1 MRLGGSLKTP
11 DTMTAAGG
19 PALGSAAL
27 VESASAARVADDA
40 GQVTGAD
47 GQRDPAAGEVAA
59 SAPTF
64 ITVTA
69 QAAALHDDLPAA
81 LPARGFV
88 WIDAD
93 PGAGR
98 RWVPAVRAL
107 TGTSI
112 FDEHLSDSENG
123 SHPSFFDSTHRYE
136 MIVFRGLV
144 NQPDTDDDVIR
155 VRTRPVTFFVL
166 PGCLVTIRPADS
178 RLFAMH
184 RDRLL
189 TADRTGVRLP
199 ATPEELMF
207 RLLSGMVDRYLELR
221 QPLTSALETLQ
232 RSLLDPRHAFRD
244 WEPLLDARTE
254 LRRLQN
260 LCEEQLDAIQEW
272 RDERRERA
280 ETEEREAR
288 LAAESQAEAGMTMPD
303 AGGYPAPPSPL
314 PSLSDSL
321 AVRATDLE
329 EHVRRVL
336 RHAAAMESSV
346 ESAIQ
351 LHFSA
356 TANRTS
362 EIMRVLTVITAV
374 FMPLTLIT
382 GIFGMN
388 FEFIPGTHSP
398 TGFWITIAAMALVA
412 VGLVTWFGAKRY
424 LETGDLRRR
433 RRRRSGVRP

>member
-1 MRLGGSLKTP
+1 MRPANGVAPLPGGIAASPAPQPAASTP
-11 DTMTAAGG
+11 AATTEAAPDGTTAA
-19 PALGSAAL
+19 PS
-27 VESASAARVADDA
+27 
-40 GQVTGAD
+40 
-47 GQRDPAAGEVAA
+47 
-59 SAPTF
+59 F
-64 ITVTA
+64 IAVTA
-69 QAAALHDDLPAA
+69 QAATVQDEVPAA

-88 WIDAD
+88 WIDTDA
-93 PGAGR
+93 GSGR

-123 SHPSFFDSTHRYE
+123 SHPSFFDSTQRYE
-136 MIVFRGLV
+136 MIIFRGLV
-144 NQPDTDDDVIR
+144 PQPDANGGDVIR
-155 VRTRPVTFFVL
+155 IRTRPVTFFIL
-166 PGCLVTIRPADS
+166 PRCLVTIRPGDS
-178 RLFAMH
+178 RLFAQH

-189 TADRTGVRLP
+189 TADRAGVRLP

-221 QPLTSALETLQ
+221 QPLTTELETLQ
-232 RSLLDPRHAFRD
+232 RSLLNPRHAFRD

-280 ETEEREAR
+280 ETGEREAR
-288 LAAESQAEAGMTMPD
+288 HLAQAEAGMSMLD
-303 AGGYPAPPSPL
+303 AGGFADATAGASLLPP
-314 PSLSDSL
+314 LSDSL

-362 EIMRVLTVITAV
+362 EVMRVLTVITAI

-388 FEFIPGTHSP
+388 FEFVPGIHSP
-398 TGFWITIAAMALVA
+398 TGFWLTIAAMALIA
-412 VGLVTWFGAKRY
+412 IGLVVWFGAKRY
-424 LETGDLRRR
+424 LETGDPRRR
-433 RRRRSGVRP
+433 RRRPKAVTRP